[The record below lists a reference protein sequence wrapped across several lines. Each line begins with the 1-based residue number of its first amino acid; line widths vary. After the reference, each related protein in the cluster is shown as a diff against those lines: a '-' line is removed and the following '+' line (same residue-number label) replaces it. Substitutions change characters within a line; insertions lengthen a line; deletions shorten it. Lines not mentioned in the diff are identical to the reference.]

1 MYEMIER
8 AINGK
13 RWYGVVVS
21 TPGGDAPCVWPYF
34 IKVICK
40 LGYYVGEA
48 RKQDKMIWI
57 NFPNQT
63 AVVLFEDATASKELH
78 ALMQVLPLWSMAQEE
93 LRVMGVARSVTSK
106 IFVSLKQNK

>member
-1 MYEMIER
+1 MYEMIEHT
-8 AINGK
+8 INGK
-13 RWYGVVVS
+13 RWSGVVVS

-40 LGYYVGEA
+40 LGSYVREA
-48 RKQDKMIWI
+48 GTQAKMIWM
-57 NFPNQT
+57 NSSNQT
-63 AVVLFEDATASKELH
+63 AVVLFEDAAASKELH

-93 LRVMGVARSVTSK
+93 LRVMGVASSVTCK